1 MKMYKKLIYGVLLF
15 LTIASCSESS
25 EQEDEY
31 ANWKERNDVFFQG
44 IFFKADSAINAGS
57 NNWKIIRNWS
67 LQEQFGVQKE
77 NNIVVH
83 VLENSTNTSVP
94 IYTDS
99 VVVDI
104 QGMLMPTDN
113 EERRTVF
120 YTTFSGKDRNVSS
133 DLRLTISA
141 KGTLQKQEID
151 GLSTALQKMHIGDRW
166 MVYVPYNLALKNQSS
181 VSPFVPA
188 YSTMI
193 FDITLLGIKHT

>member
-1 MKMYKKLIYGVLLF
+1 MV
-15 LTIASCSESS
+15 SS
-25 EQEDEY
+25 RE
-31 ANWKERNDVFFQG
+31 
-44 IFFKADSAINAGS
+44 
-57 NNWKIIRNWS
+57 
-67 LQEQFGVQKE
+67 FGVQKE

-113 EERRTVF
+113 EERGTVF

>member
-1 MKMYKKLIYGVLLF
+1 MYKKLIYGVLLL

-44 IFFKADSAINAGS
+44 IFSKADSAINAGS

>member
-1 MKMYKKLIYGVLLF
+1 MKMYKKLIYGVLLL

-31 ANWKERNDVFFQG
+31 ANWKERNDAFFQG

-67 LQEQFGVQKE
+67 LQEQFGVKKE

-113 EERRTVF
+113 EERGTVF

-151 GLSTALQKMHIGDRW
+151 GLSTALQKMHIGERW

>member
-1 MKMYKKLIYGVLLF
+1 MKMYKKLIYGVLLL

-44 IFFKADSAINAGS
+44 IFSKADSAINAGS

>member
-1 MKMYKKLIYGVLLF
+1 MKMYKKLIYGVLLL

-44 IFFKADSAINAGS
+44 IFFKADSAINAES

>member
-1 MKMYKKLIYGVLLF
+1 MYKKLIYGVLLL

-44 IFFKADSAINAGS
+44 IFFKADSAINAES